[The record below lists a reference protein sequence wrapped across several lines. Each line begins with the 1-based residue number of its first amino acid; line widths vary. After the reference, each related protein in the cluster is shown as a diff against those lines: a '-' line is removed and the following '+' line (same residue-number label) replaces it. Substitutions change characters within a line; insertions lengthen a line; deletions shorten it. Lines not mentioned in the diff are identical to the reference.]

1 MSGRKKQ
8 TIESKEND
16 SLLDELLKDLDNI
29 SAEELLLEGD
39 PTISINKKKSEGERT
54 KVAKAI
60 LFAEVEPEYT
70 RHTEQE
76 KGERGTRL
84 NSSSTDALN
93 SESLVS
99 DTQYVSSKDDVA
111 NEETD
116 FKVESKNKSDQKT
129 KVVQLSGSEGLAKII
144 DRKKERKENLETDS
158 LKEEEVIFGSSPQSG
173 PMEIKFS
180 HAETLRVAQDKIN
193 ELEKESEILRQEN
206 EMLSSA
212 GLLAQKKVDELMQ
225 QVAKFERLNSDLKST
240 NEHELNIFRENL
252 VARDQ
257 ENLTL
262 KTQIEELEHRLKF
275 EFRKIRVRERELENR
290 LELSRSEKVAILK
303 SKDEMILNLKRRLD
317 SSETTIL
324 ELKEKNSEMLK
335 KIESNQ
341 EQFSR
346 TVRALRLALTQL
358 EVNPIDLDQ
367 ITTTGTVAPLKK
379 AD

>member
-8 TIESKEND
+8 KIESKDND

-29 SAEELLLEGD
+29 SAEELQLEGD
-39 PTISINKKKSEGERT
+39 PTISINKKKPDGDRT

-60 LFAEVEPEYT
+60 LFSEAEPEYT
-70 RHTEQE
+70 RYTDQE
-76 KGERGTRL
+76 KNEFKKSRE
-84 NSSSTDALN
+84 SSSIEDYYEAPT
-93 SESLVS
+93 
-99 DTQYVSSKDDVA
+99 SSTEA
-111 NEETD
+111 RAREEETD
-116 FKVESKNKSDQKT
+116 FKVESKSTHDQKT
-129 KVVQLSGSEGLAKII
+129 RVVSASRSEGLAKIV
-144 DRKKERKENLETDS
+144 DRKKDRTENLDS
-158 LKEEEVIFGSSPQSG
+158 ESEKQEEIIFGSSPQSG

-180 HAETLRVAQDKIN
+180 HAETLRVAQEKIN

-252 VARDQ
+252 VSRDQ
-257 ENLTL
+257 ENSAL
-262 KTQIEELEHRLKF
+262 KSQIEELEHRLKF

-290 LELSRSEKVAILK
+290 LELSRNEKTAILK

-317 SSETTIL
+317 SSETIIL
-324 ELKEKNSEMLK
+324 ELKEKNSEMIK

-358 EVNPIDLDQ
+358 EVSPIDLDQ
-367 ITTTGTVAPLKK
+367 LTATGTVAPLKK